1 MKMNISENLVSLSY
15 TSEDTGNSN
24 YTDLSKMMAVALV
37 NNKKNNVT
45 GVVFYDFGLFG
56 QVLEGD
62 RQDVEHTWEK
72 IKKDTRHHK
81 INLLGIKK
89 IQQRQYPDWAM
100 KMFDTAE
107 FKKTFPQFTELLVS
121 MNNPSDKN
129 YRSIKSLW
137 DSFS

>member
-62 RQDVEHTWEK
+62 RQDVEYTWEK

>member
-1 MKMNISENLVSLSY
+1 MNIS
-15 TSEDTGNSN
+15 
-24 YTDLSKMMAVALV
+24 
-37 NNKKNNVT
+37 
-45 GVVFYDFGLFG
+45 
-56 QVLEGD
+56 
-62 RQDVEHTWEK
+62 
-72 IKKDTRHHK
+72 
-81 INLLGIKK
+81 
-89 IQQRQYPDWAM
+89 QYPDWAM

>member
-1 MKMNISENLVSLSY
+1 MNISENLVSLSY

-62 RQDVEHTWEK
+62 RQDVEYTWEK